1 MERLYRHKII
11 VRGALSL
18 GIFFVLLIGGASYL
32 FINTGNS
39 IVERLIKE
47 EKRYAAGIIELKS
60 KELINELE
68 EKVRSN
74 LDTVSDLIAGFL
86 YNYETEA
93 IKEALLPFFNLPEVV
108 SLELIEQPL
117 GKSSMRMMKEE
128 YDGTEKYGK
137 FETTVVYN
145 GETLG
150 RLVAEYSNKE
160 IRKKAYDQNRAMEQ
174 SQALIQQR
182 VTETAY
188 HQMARYAI
196 YFGLGLLMVMGGV
209 MWVLL
214 YLDREVSR
222 KSDALETINNE
233 LENRVNEEIR
243 KNRDK
248 EQLMVEQ
255 SKMAA
260 MGEMI
265 GAIAHQW
272 RQPLNALGLYIQ
284 DLEDAYKF
292 NELDLQYIQNTIRDS
307 MRQIGFM
314 SKTIDDFRNFFKP
327 SKVEQFFSVRDS
339 VDEVLRLVGAQLDSH
354 HIRQITVS
362 GGEEGC
368 HVKGFK
374 NEFEQ
379 VILNILTNAKDAFME
394 AKEKGF
400 DIAQAH
406 IDIAIA
412 EKNGTISV
420 EIIDNAGG
428 ISEAAMGRVFEP
440 YFTTKEQG
448 KGTGIGLYMSK
459 TIIEKSMNG
468 TIDVKNVEIGG
479 RHGAKFTITLN
490 PAEEEG
496 LECAE

>member
-327 SKVEQFFSVRDS
+327 SKEKESFAVRS
-339 VDEVLRLVGAQLDSH
+339 AIEEVLQIFSAQLKNNNIDVEISCDSQTPY
-354 HIRQITVS
+354 QIF
-362 GGEEGC
+362 GR
-368 HVKGFK
+368 K
-374 NEFEQ
+374 NEFMQ
-379 VILNILTNAKDAFME
+379 VILILINNAKDAIKAYKAANTDPDYSGKIRFE
-394 AKEKGF
+394 ISQKINLLNLIVC
-400 DIAQAH
+400 D
-406 IDIAIA
+406 
-412 EKNGTISV
+412 NG
-420 EIIDNAGG
+420 GG
-428 ISEAAMGRVFEP
+428 IDASILPRLFTP
-440 YFTTKEQG
+440 YLTTKGEQ
-448 KGTGIGLYMSK
+448 GTGIGLKLAK
-459 TIIEKSMNG
+459 TIIETGFNG
-468 TIDVKNVEIGG
+468 TIMAGNRNGG
-479 RHGAKFTITLN
+479 ACFDIQIN
-490 PAEEEG
+490 PE
-496 LECAE
+496 